1 MKHRIRPSLA
11 AALALLPWTL
21 PTPAASQSR
30 SLRDSFRIG
39 SGGGVLCSA
48 QTSSTDAALK
58 DMFDRAYAVVCRD
71 AAVPVGHLYALKN
84 RGESPASRLA
94 ALRAEKAEC
103 GPAGGEAIDGIGQV
117 QAQSW
122 RMTGPYV
129 GSGGYTW
136 RAGVPLSV
144 AEGLSGNESAR

>member
-21 PTPAASQSR
+21 PTPAAAQSI

-58 DMFDRAYAVVCRD
+58 DLFDRAYAVVCRD
-71 AAVPVGHLYALKN
+71 AAVPVGHLYALKK
-84 RGESPASRLA
+84 RGASPSSRIGRVAIRARDWQLEWVVAVSASL
-94 ALRAEKAEC
+94 
-103 GPAGGEAIDGIGQV
+103 Q
-117 QAQSW
+117 
-122 RMTGPYV
+122 
-129 GSGGYTW
+129 
-136 RAGVPLSV
+136 
-144 AEGLSGNESAR
+144 

>member
-21 PTPAASQSR
+21 PTPAAAQSI

-58 DMFDRAYAVVCRD
+58 DMFDRAYAVVCRA

-84 RGESPASRLA
+84 RGW
-94 ALRAEKAEC
+94 
-103 GPAGGEAIDGIGQV
+103 GPAFLRGGASSPSRDPPEA
-117 QAQSW
+117 
-122 RMTGPYV
+122 
-129 GSGGYTW
+129 GSG
-136 RAGVPLSV
+136 SV
-144 AEGLSGNESAR
+144 DKLA

>member
-21 PTPAASQSR
+21 PTPAAAQSI

-71 AAVPVGHLYALKN
+71 AAVPVGHLYRSEEHTSDLTSLIRLSSAVYCLK
-84 RGESPASRLA
+84 
-94 ALRAEKAEC
+94 K
-103 GPAGGEAIDGIGQV
+103 Q
-117 QAQSW
+117 
-122 RMTGPYV
+122 
-129 GSGGYTW
+129 
-136 RAGVPLSV
+136 
-144 AEGLSGNESAR
+144 